1 MWHLLSM
8 LFLGFQMESEN
19 CVWRFLLLFSAYC
32 FCCEWIFCFFFKK
45 SFAKLEFNLFIV
57 DQGSCWVEWNCNFI
71 DHECVCAFVN
81 LSIFFCCCVGSLS
94 LSVFS
99 YSSIRNACLQLSTG
113 QTVQVYSPIQ
123 LDKQWT
129 VWFYYLPYFGLSLSL
144 AFTFLFILS
153 ITHTHKHCV
162 HPCSCAILAVD
173 GDGRDVTGI
182 LNLIC

>member
-113 QTVQVYSPIQ
+113 QTMDSLVLLFAILRFVPFTCFHFS
-123 LDKQWT
+123 
-129 VWFYYLPYFGLSLSL
+129 FYIVHHTHTQTLCPPLFVCYFGCWWWW
-144 AFTFLFILS
+144 TRCHW
-153 ITHTHKHCV
+153 HTQFDLLVEQRWSHC
-162 HPCSCAILAVD
+162 
-173 GDGRDVTGI
+173 
-182 LNLIC
+182 